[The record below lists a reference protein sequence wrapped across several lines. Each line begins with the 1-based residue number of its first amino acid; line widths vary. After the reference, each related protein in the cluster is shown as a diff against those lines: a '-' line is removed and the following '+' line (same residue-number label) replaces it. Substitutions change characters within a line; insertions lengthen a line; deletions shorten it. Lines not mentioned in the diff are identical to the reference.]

1 MAHAHCSQPDI
12 SKINV
17 ECHKCQ
23 EKLRRF
29 LSKFQGTYSV
39 KFDAESGRLT
49 VESTADKQVF
59 KEAVGLVCEDTLPQP
74 HLHNGMQHNAS
85 RSHNSNVAAAGN
97 GYGGAQEGLEIIRW
111 AQMAELQK
119 LPNFHKLRKL
129 ELTQSGVNRRIKLTF
144 FNDHKMDG
152 QDQQIHIVKDDEP
165 HGGGSCSNVNN
176 IGPSANTAIP
186 KNKTCCSSNHGDH
199 QGGEGCS
206 SMSTCDGGSNNHNFE
221 FQYVHTSDGV
231 PTAATGNNIGSHTYL
246 IPNCREP
253 SVTVKHVTV
262 GCEDVI
268 ASKCTIL

>member
-85 RSHNSNVAAAGN
+85 RSHNSNVAAEAMVM
-97 GYGGAQEGLEIIRW
+97 EEHKRGLR
-111 AQMAELQK
+111 L
-119 LPNFHKLRKL
+119 
-129 ELTQSGVNRRIKLTF
+129 
-144 FNDHKMDG
+144 
-152 QDQQIHIVKDDEP
+152 
-165 HGGGSCSNVNN
+165 
-176 IGPSANTAIP
+176 
-186 KNKTCCSSNHGDH
+186 
-199 QGGEGCS
+199 
-206 SMSTCDGGSNNHNFE
+206 
-221 FQYVHTSDGV
+221 
-231 PTAATGNNIGSHTYL
+231 
-246 IPNCREP
+246 
-253 SVTVKHVTV
+253 
-262 GCEDVI
+262 
-268 ASKCTIL
+268 